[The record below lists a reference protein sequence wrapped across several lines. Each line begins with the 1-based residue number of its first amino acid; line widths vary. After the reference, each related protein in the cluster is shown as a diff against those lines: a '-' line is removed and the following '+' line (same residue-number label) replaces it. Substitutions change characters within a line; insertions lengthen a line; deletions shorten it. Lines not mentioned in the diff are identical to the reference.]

1 MERVIVIGTS
11 CSGKTTL
18 AHRVADAMGSAHIEL
33 DAIHWGP
40 NWTEAPIEEFRAAVR
55 DLVEARRWVVD
66 GNYGKVQDIVWP
78 KATDVIWL
86 NYSFPVVFGRALART
101 LRRIILREP
110 LFNENRESF
119 RNTFLSRDSI
129 LWWVVKTF
137 RRRRRQYR
145 ALVTSGA
152 FPGLRWTE
160 LRRPRDA
167 DRLVLALREAVAR
180 RG

>member
-11 CSGKTTL
+11 CAGKTTL
-18 AHRVADAMGSAHIEL
+18 ARRVAEAVGSPHIEL

-40 NWTEAPIEEFRAAVR
+40 NWSETPTEEFRASVR
-55 DLVEARRWVVD
+55 HLVEGHRWVVD
-66 GNYGKVQDIVWP
+66 GNYGKVRDIVWP
-78 KATDVIWL
+78 RATDAIWL

-110 LFNENRESF
+110 LYNENRESF

-129 LWWVVKTF
+129 LWWVVTTH
-137 RRRRRQYR
+137 RWRRRQYR
-145 ALVTSGA
+145 ELSAGEA
-152 FPGLRWTE
+152 FPGVRWTE

-167 DRLVLALREAVAR
+167 ERLVEALRGAAAPH
-180 RG
+180 G